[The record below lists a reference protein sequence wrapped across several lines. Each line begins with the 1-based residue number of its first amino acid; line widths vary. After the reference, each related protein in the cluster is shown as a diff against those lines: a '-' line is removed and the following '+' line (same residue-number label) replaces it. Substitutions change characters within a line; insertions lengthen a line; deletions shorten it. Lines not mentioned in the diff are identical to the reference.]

1 MKRLS
6 LRFPNWSRALFSC
19 SLLLSLVSGL
29 LWFGLDRWGTIE
41 GEFGSEKHPW
51 LAPLAKIHGAGAF
64 IALISFGM
72 ILSGHVPA
80 GWRAGWSRRSG
91 LFSLSTI
98 AVSILTA
105 YGLYYSGAD
114 EWRERI
120 GWMHLIA
127 GLALPVSIALH
138 VWSGRKRAT
147 DR

>member
-29 LWFGLDRWGTIE
+29 LWFGLDKWGTVE
-41 GEFGSEKHPW
+41 GEFGVEKHPW
-51 LAPLAKIHGAGAF
+51 LATLAKIHGAGAF
-64 IALISFGM
+64 IALIGFGM
-72 ILSGHVPA
+72 ILSAHIPV
-80 GWRAGWSRRSG
+80 GWRAGWNRRSG
-91 LFSLSTI
+91 LFSLSAVT
-98 AVSILTA
+98 VSILTA

-114 EWRERI
+114 EWREPI
-120 GWMHLIA
+120 VCLHLTA
-127 GLALPVSIALH
+127 GLALPLSIALH